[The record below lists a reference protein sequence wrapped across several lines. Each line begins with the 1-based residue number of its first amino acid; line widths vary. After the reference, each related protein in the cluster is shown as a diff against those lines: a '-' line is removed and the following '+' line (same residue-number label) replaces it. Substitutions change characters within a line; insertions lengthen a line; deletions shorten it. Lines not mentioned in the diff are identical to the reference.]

1 MKTLKIPAYLS
12 RRIVGSLLGL
22 TTSLV
27 AAQNPPDLVG
37 EVTLLIGQAQV
48 IGTDDVVRTVERGLT
63 VRTGDRIE
71 TQAGGHVH
79 IRFVDGA
86 RVSVRPASRL
96 QIESY
101 SYSTQQS
108 HGSAIK
114 FRLDEGVI
122 RSITGAWG
130 EAARERFRLNTPM
143 AAVGIKGTDFVVRS
157 DANSTAASVYAG
169 AIILA
174 PLSDCGAAVGSCQNG
189 SEKLLSADMKGIM
202 LELTRQQGSPQFV
215 TAVDLLA
222 SARRPS
228 AGTGVATST
237 VQPGIG
243 TGTPA
248 VSGADVN
255 KPLVN
260 EARGIELVEA
270 ASQTATALA
279 RANQVAPALPQSPQV
294 NQLVWARYAWVKDGG
309 FDTLSKSFEQAS
321 AAGRESVAAGMSH
334 ALFRDPSPTAAVLAT
349 ADTKVNFRLADSS
362 ALFQRFFDL
371 GVEAAKVEK
380 GTFLVDFSRSTF
392 GTQLDVSSA
401 TMGAQNLVANGSIG
415 KDGVMQSISAN
426 ARILG
431 GMTLDGKEAGYLF
444 EKDFSNGAL
453 RGVTLWGR

>member
-1 MKTLKIPAYLS
+1 M
-12 RRIVGSLLGL
+12 
-22 TTSLV
+22 
-27 AAQNPPDLVG
+27 
-37 EVTLLIGQAQV
+37 
-48 IGTDDVVRTVERGLT
+48 
-63 VRTGDRIE
+63 
-71 TQAGGHVH
+71 
-79 IRFVDGA
+79 
-86 RVSVRPASRL
+86 
-96 QIESY
+96 
-101 SYSTQQS
+101 
-108 HGSAIK
+108 
-114 FRLDEGVI
+114 I

-279 RANQVAPALPQSPQV
+279 QP
-294 NQLVWARYAWVKDGG
+294 GG
-309 FDTLSKSFEQAS
+309 AS
-321 AAGRESVAAGMSH
+321 
-334 ALFRDPSPTAAVLAT
+334 
-349 ADTKVNFRLADSS
+349 SS
-362 ALFQRFFDL
+362 AISTGEPAGL
-371 GVEAAKVEK
+371 GAI
-380 GTFLVDFSRSTF
+380 R
-392 GTQLDVSSA
+392 
-401 TMGAQNLVANGSIG
+401 
-415 KDGVMQSISAN
+415 
-426 ARILG
+426 LG
-431 GMTLDGKEAGYLF
+431 
-444 EKDFSNGAL
+444 
-453 RGVTLWGR
+453 

>member
-279 RANQVAPALPQSPQV
+279 RANQVAPVLPQSP
-294 NQLVWARYAWVKDGG
+294 
-309 FDTLSKSFEQAS
+309 
-321 AAGRESVAAGMSH
+321 
-334 ALFRDPSPTAAVLAT
+334 
-349 ADTKVNFRLADSS
+349 
-362 ALFQRFFDL
+362 
-371 GVEAAKVEK
+371 
-380 GTFLVDFSRSTF
+380 
-392 GTQLDVSSA
+392 
-401 TMGAQNLVANGSIG
+401 
-415 KDGVMQSISAN
+415 
-426 ARILG
+426 
-431 GMTLDGKEAGYLF
+431 
-444 EKDFSNGAL
+444 
-453 RGVTLWGR
+453 